1 MRASRLLLGRLWT
14 SEVTSVLDTFAVEE
28 ERFLLRTVEVV
39 ADDDIACEAMVK
51 G

>member
-1 MRASRLLLGRLWT
+1 M
-14 SEVTSVLDTFAVEE
+14 TSVLDTFAVEE